1 MLTASQLQRR
11 IPYLD
16 ILRVIACLLVILIHT
31 PIRQYD
37 IYYNTPSIAGAVYT
51 VLVAVN
57 CNLFFMITGALLLPV
72 TMPAKRFVKRRFKVV
87 LFPLLVWTAVYLLEH
102 AFLLHNFTPRLLTS
116 ILFHPVEGLLW
127 YVYVLLVIYVTLP
140 LVSKCIEAIGKR
152 GVEVVLVLWVL
163 SSFIP
168 YQHGIFIEASQ
179 YSHNMFGAFANYYG
193 YVLLGYYLHNY
204 GLPRFSR
211 GNVAIWALLLAFGI
225 VVMPAFEFLVQG
237 HFDISWQQHIDTITS
252 DISVNNI
259 AMATLIFVAVR
270 HFSPERYDRQRHSA
284 SAAWWPLLSVC
295 TFGIYLSQMLVLR
308 QVVWPMTESWLGT
321 APVVVDCLVSGVLA
335 FVVCLVLVLLL
346 RMLPFRRYIIGKS

>member
-1 MLTASQLQRR
+1 MNETRLQRR

-31 PIRQYD
+31 PIRQYEA
-37 IYYNTPSIAGAVYT
+37 YYSTPSIANAIYT

-72 TMPAKRFVKRRFKVV
+72 TMPGKRFLRRRLRVV
-87 LFPLLVWTAVYLLEH
+87 LFPLVVWTVVYLLEH

-140 LVSKCIEAIGKR
+140 LVSKCIDAIGKR

-168 YQHGIFIEASQ
+168 YQHGIFMEASQ

-193 YVLLGYYLHNY
+193 YVLLGYYLHQY
-204 GLPRFSR
+204 GLPVFTRQH
-211 GNVAIWALLLAFGI
+211 GWKWTLLLLFGI
-225 VVMPAFEFLVQG
+225 VAMPLFEFLVQG
-237 HFDISWQQHIDTITS
+237 RFGITWQQHIDTITN

-259 AMATLIFVAVR
+259 AMATLIFVVVQ
-270 HFSPERYDRQRHSA
+270 HFAPKHYDAKAHP
-284 SAAWWPLLSVC
+284 AAATWWPLLSMC
-295 TFGIYLSQMLVLR
+295 TFGIYLSQMIVLR
-308 QVVWPMTESWLGT
+308 QVVWPLTRSWLGT
-321 APVVVDCLVSGVLA
+321 APIVVDCLVSALLA
-335 FVVCLVLVLLL
+335 FIVCLLLTLLL
-346 RMLPFRRYIIGKS
+346 RLLPFRKYIVGR

>member
-1 MLTASQLQRR
+1 MNDSRLQRR

-31 PIRQYD
+31 PIRQYEA
-37 IYYNTPSIAGAVYT
+37 YYNTPSIANAIYT

-72 TMPAKRFVKRRFKVV
+72 TMPGKRFLRRRLRVV
-87 LFPLLVWTAVYLLEH
+87 LFPLVVWTTVYLLEH

-140 LVSKCIEAIGKR
+140 LVSKCIDAIGKR
-152 GVEVVLVLWVL
+152 GVEIVLVLWVL

-168 YQHGIFIEASQ
+168 YQHGIFMEASQ

-193 YVLLGYYLHNY
+193 YVLLGYYLHQY
-204 GLPRFSR
+204 GLPVFTRQH
-211 GNVAIWALLLAFGI
+211 GWKWALLLLFGI
-225 VVMPAFEFLVQG
+225 VVMPLFEFLVQG
-237 HFDISWQQHIDTITS
+237 RFGITWQQHIDTITN

-259 AMATLIFVAVR
+259 AMATLIFVVVQ
-270 HFSPERYDRQRHSA
+270 HFAPKLYDAKAHP
-284 SAAWWPLLSVC
+284 AAATWWPLLSRC
-295 TFGIYLSQMLVLR
+295 TFGIYLSQMIILR
-308 QVVWPMTESWLGT
+308 QVVWPMTKSWLGT
-321 APVVVDCLVSGVLA
+321 APIVVDCLVSALLA
-335 FVVCLVLVLLL
+335 FIVCLLLTIVL
-346 RMLPFRRYIIGKS
+346 RMLPFRKYIVGR

>member
-1 MLTASQLQRR
+1 MMAGSKKRQR

-16 ILRVIACLLVILIHT
+16 ILRVLACLLVILIHT

-37 IYYNTPSIAGAVYT
+37 TYYNTPSIAGAVYT

-72 TMPAKRFVKRRFKVV
+72 TMTGRRFVKRRLRVI
-87 LFPLLVWTAVYLLEH
+87 LPPLIVWTVVYLLEH

-140 LVSKCIEAIGKR
+140 LVSRCIDAIGQR
-152 GVEVVLVLWVL
+152 GVEVVLVLWAL

-168 YQHGIFIEASQ
+168 YQHGFFMEASQ

-193 YVLLGYYLHNY
+193 YVLLGYYIHRY
-204 GLPRFSR
+204 GLPVFTRKH
-211 GNVAIWALLLAFGI
+211 GWKWALLLTFGI
-225 VVMPAFEFLVQG
+225 VAMPLFEFLVQG
-237 HFDISWQQHIDTITS
+237 QFGITWQQHLDTITN

-259 AMATLIFVAVR
+259 ALATLIFVLVKRFA
-270 HFSPERYDRQRHSA
+270 PQRYDRKA
-284 SAAWWPLLSVC
+284 YPATATWWPLLSTC
-295 TFGIYLSQMLVLR
+295 TFGIYLSQMIVLR
-308 QVVWPMTESWLGT
+308 QIVWPLTPWL
-321 APVVVDCLVSGVLA
+321 ANAHWLLDSLVSALLA
-335 FVVCLVLVLLL
+335 FIVCLLLVIILRLL
-346 RMLPFRRYIIGKS
+346 PIRRYIVGK

>member
-1 MLTASQLQRR
+1 MNEARLQRR

-31 PIRQYD
+31 PIRQFD
-37 IYYNTPSIAGAVYT
+37 SYYNTPSVAGAVYT

-72 TMPAKRFVKRRFKVV
+72 TMPAKRFIKRRLRVV
-87 LFPLLVWTAVYLLEH
+87 LFPLVVWTIIYLLEH
-102 AFLLHNFTPRLLTS
+102 ALLLHNFTPRLLTS
-116 ILFHPVEGLLW
+116 VLFHPVEGLLW

-152 GVEVVLVLWVL
+152 GVETLLVLWVL

-193 YVLLGYYLHNY
+193 YVLLGYYMHRY
-204 GLPRFSR
+204 GLPVFTREH
-211 GNVAIWALLLAFGI
+211 GWKWILLLAFGI
-225 VVMPAFEFLVQG
+225 VVMPLFEFMVQG
-237 HFDISWQQHIDTITS
+237 HFGITWQQHLDAITC

-259 AMATLIFVAVR
+259 ALATLLFALVQRFA
-270 HFSPERYDRQRHSA
+270 PERYDRKAHP
-284 SAAWWPLLSVC
+284 AAATWWPMLSKYP
-295 TFGIYLSQMLVLR
+295 FGVYLSQMLILR
-308 QVVWPMTESWLGT
+308 QVIWPLTPWLGRIHWL
-321 APVVVDCLVSGVLA
+321 VDSLVSAVFA
-335 FVVCLVLVLLL
+335 FIICTILVLVL
-346 RMLPFRRYIIGKS
+346 RRLPFHKFIIGR

>member
-1 MLTASQLQRR
+1 MMSEARLRRR

-37 IYYNTPSIAGAVYT
+37 TYYNTPSIAGAIYT
-51 VLVAVN
+51 VVVAVN

-72 TMPAKRFVKRRFKVV
+72 TMPGKRFLKRRLRVV
-87 LFPLLVWTAVYLLEH
+87 LPPLLVWTVIYLLEH

-140 LVSKCIEAIGKR
+140 LVSKCIDAIGKR
-152 GVEVVLVLWVL
+152 GVEVLLVLWVL

-168 YQHGIFIEASQ
+168 YQHGVFMEASQ

-193 YVLLGYYLHNY
+193 YVLLGYYIHHY
-204 GLPRFSR
+204 GLPVFSR
-211 GNVAIWALLLAFGI
+211 QHGWKWAFLLFFGI
-225 VVMPAFEFLVQG
+225 VAMPLFEFLVQG
-237 HFDISWQQHIDTITS
+237 RFGITWQQHIDTLTN

-259 AMATLIFVAVR
+259 AMATLLFVLVQRFA
-270 HFSPERYDRQRHSA
+270 PKRYDRKDHP
-284 SAAWWPLLSVC
+284 SAATWWPLLSNC
-295 TFGIYLSQMLVLR
+295 TFGIYLSQMIVLR
-308 QVVWPMTESWLGT
+308 QMIWPLTQSWLGT
-321 APVVVDCLVSGVLA
+321 AHWALDSLVCGL
-335 FVVCLVLVLLL
+335 FTFIVCFILVQLL
-346 RMLPFRRYIIGKS
+346 RNLPLHKFIVGK

>member
-1 MLTASQLQRR
+1 MLSEDRLQRR

-16 ILRVIACLLVILIHT
+16 ILRVIACMLVILIHT

-37 IYYNTPSIAGAVYT
+37 TYYNTPSLAGAIYT

-57 CNLFFMITGALLLPV
+57 CNLFFMISGALLLPV
-72 TMPAKRFVKRRFKVV
+72 SKSGSRFIKRRLLVV
-87 LFPLLVWTAVYLLEH
+87 LPPLVVWTVIYLLEH

-116 ILFHPVEGLLW
+116 VLFHPVEGLLW

-140 LVSKCIEAIGKR
+140 LVSKCIGAIGKR
-152 GVEVVLVLWVL
+152 GVEVLLVLWVL

-168 YQHGIFIEASQ
+168 YQHGVFIEASQ

-211 GNVAIWALLLAFGI
+211 GNVAIWTLLLAFGI

-252 DISVNNI
+252 NISVNNI

-308 QVVWPMTESWLGT
+308 QVVWPMTKSWLGT

-346 RMLPFRRYIIGKS
+346 RMLPFHRYIIGKS